1 MLPSPEL
8 RTLSSSKLGSLCLW
22 AVYDNAGTCGRNE
35 ISKVFVLHK
44 KMFAW
49 LIAQPFPAEHSLGR
63 TLGEAQ
69 IRIRTPGDGQESFAH
84 LSCLAQIGFPPYL
97 AHKGHDMTMGKKE
110 ELLGNKRLTSMSK
123 MF

>member
-63 TLGEAQ
+63 TLGGGSDSDQDPRRWAGVVC
-69 IRIRTPGDGQESFAH
+69 TPI
-84 LSCLAQIGFPPYL
+84 LSGTDRVSSLSSSQRP
-97 AHKGHDMTMGKKE
+97 
-110 ELLGNKRLTSMSK
+110 
-123 MF
+123 